1 MIRLIWLHFIFES
14 IIWFQ
19 NVETTNKILW
29 KCSSNDNKLAFFSQ
43 ENLISR
49 KKYIVIWKKKSI
61 FAIGNICNYSDQNQT
76 NIYMQDAVVNKIK
89 SKIAHGKFGEVYF
102 VSSFPQYDVEYVTK
116 LLAIFEHEGLIS
128 RIAKGVYVKA
138 RKTFGNR

>member
-1 MIRLIWLHFIFES
+1 MSHSYKQNRYLQLIVFQFVLLKTVEKWLCGFYWRRKQRRFNVFNIWKPQIVIECAMSLIWLRFIFES

-49 KKYIVIWKKKSI
+49 ENTLLFERKIVFLQSEI
-61 FAIGNICNYSDQNQT
+61 FVIIPT
-76 NIYMQDAVVNKIK
+76 KIK
-89 SKIAHGKFGEVYF
+89 
-102 VSSFPQYDVEYVTK
+102 P
-116 LLAIFEHEGLIS
+116 IS
-128 RIAKGVYVKA
+128 IC
-138 RKTFGNR
+138 KTL